1 MIRAMS
7 TRREQVLDAAV
18 ELLAVRGLRA
28 LTHRGVDETAGLPAG
43 SASNHFRTR
52 KALLHGVSAHL
63 VARDERAVLALAG
76 RRSPADVRELAEA
89 VASLLRH
96 RLGAGRPV
104 ALARRVLTAEAATD
118 PELCADLRRCH
129 PLRPV
134 TAGWLRGVGSAEPDR
149 HAELLLAFADG
160 LLEQRL
166 LEADRDG
173 DLADDV
179 EPLLRGLL
187 S

>member
-63 VARDERAVLALAG
+63 VARDERAVLAL
-76 RRSPADVRELAEA
+76 
-89 VASLLRH
+89 
-96 RLGAGRPV
+96 
-104 ALARRVLTAEAATD
+104 
-118 PELCADLRRCH
+118 
-129 PLRPV
+129 
-134 TAGWLRGVGSAEPDR
+134 DR
-149 HAELLLAFADG
+149 KS
-160 LLEQRL
+160 
-166 LEADRDG
+166 
-173 DLADDV
+173 V
-179 EPLLRGLL
+179 V
-187 S
+187 